1 MTSYQAVLFDLDGVL
16 TSTAAVHAGCWK
28 QAFDEVLAEWAW
40 RATGA
45 ARSWMSAGADVVVE
59 DLAELVP

>member
-1 MTSYQAVLFDLDGVL
+1 MSRERQARSMTSYQAVLFDLDGVL

-28 QAFDEVLAEWAW
+28 QAFDEVLAEWA
-40 RATGA
+40 R
-45 ARSWMSAGADVVVE
+45 SAGADVVVE